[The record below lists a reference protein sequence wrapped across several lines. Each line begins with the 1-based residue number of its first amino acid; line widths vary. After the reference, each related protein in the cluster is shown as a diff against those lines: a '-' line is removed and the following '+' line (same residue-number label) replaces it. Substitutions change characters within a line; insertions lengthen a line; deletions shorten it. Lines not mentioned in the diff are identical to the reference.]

1 MSHAPIHMLAFGYP
15 GPWELA
21 IIFMLLLIIFGPKKL
36 PELARA
42 IGSSVNEFR
51 EGLTARPKTPEA
63 PPPSA
68 SPSSS
73 SAAEPPAAEVRPSQ
87 TTDRT

>member
-1 MSHAPIHMLAFGYP
+1 MLAFGYP

-21 IIFMLLLIIFGPKKL
+21 IIFMLLLLIFGPKKL

-51 EGLTARPKTPEA
+51 EGLTARPKTPDA
-63 PPPSA
+63 PPPPPA

-73 SAAEPPAAEVRPSQ
+73 SAAEPPAAEARPPQ